1 MNSVAPRDIW
11 RSEAFAED
19 LDDNAPRGAA
29 PSLGRFNTTV
39 LCVLPVAV
47 ALVGGVLAFINTLV

>member
-19 LDDNAPRGAA
+19 LDDSAARHSTPRQTRL
-29 PSLGRFNTTV
+29 STTV

-47 ALVGGVLAFINTLV
+47 AIVGGVLAYINTLG

>member
-1 MNSVAPRDIW
+1 MDSLAPHDIW

-19 LDDNAPRGAA
+19 LDDSAPRRSA
-29 PSLGRFNTTV
+29 PALSRFNTTV

-47 ALVGGVLAFINTLV
+47 ALVGGVLAFFHTLG